1 MKQAKEIRNGSLYFN
16 TELEQVERAIGKVNS
31 RRVWTTRHENQAK
44 ATRVKNLRLAKND
57 EVEDYINDSEKLNSA
72 ARVSLPPL
80 PNPAF
85 AQ

>member
-16 TELEQVERAIGKVNS
+16 TNLKQVERAIGQVNS

-44 ATRVKNLRLAKND
+44 ATRVANLRLASND
-57 EVEDYINDSEKLNSA
+57 EVENYINESDALHGM
-72 ARVSLPPL
+72 ARSLPPL
-80 PNPAF
+80 PKAIPV

>member
-1 MKQAKEIRNGSLYFN
+1 MKQAKEIRNGSLYYN

-44 ATRVKNLRLAKND
+44 ATRVKNLRFASSN
-57 EVEDYINDSEKLNSA
+57 EVENYINDSEELNSP

-80 PNPAF
+80 PSPTF
-85 AQ
+85 TQ